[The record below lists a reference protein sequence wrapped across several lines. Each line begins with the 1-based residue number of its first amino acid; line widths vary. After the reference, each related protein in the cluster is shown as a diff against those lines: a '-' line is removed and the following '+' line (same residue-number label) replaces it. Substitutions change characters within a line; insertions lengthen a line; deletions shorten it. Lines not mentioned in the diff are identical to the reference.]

1 MPLWVGGFAIWARV
15 MVAMQTVPPLVSEA
29 ITLTN
34 AAIGLSAIV
43 MVAVL
48 NSVVRSEKN
57 MASLMQEIRGI
68 PSQDGSP
75 GTPGIAGNV
84 RKLLEGQEKH
94 ERSLERVD
102 DNFRRV
108 NDYVTSNTIRISA
121 VEHEVEGVTRQVAQ
135 CPVHREESPMKGQRT
150 HD

>member
-1 MPLWVGGFAIWARV
+1 MPLWFG
-15 MVAMQTVPPLVSEA
+15 VSALWTRTIAQLQFPTHAQE
-29 ITLTN
+29 TLTLYN
-34 AAIGLSAIV
+34 AALGLSGIV
-43 MVAVL
+43 GAYLLKVVL
-48 NSVVRSEKN
+48 RSEKN
-57 MASLMQEIRGI
+57 LDSLMQEIRGT

-84 RKLLEGQEKH
+84 RALLQGQEKH

-121 VEHEVEGVTRQVAQ
+121 VEQDVTGMTRQIDQ